1 MNLKLFLVFIVS
13 YIVIKYF
20 INNILLFDVCLF
32 WIMFVENNFNKI
44 NVYLNIIVLYF
55 WFNILKYLIYNI
67 LNRDSEMISGCF
79 FVLVMWEKMV
89 FDLFFI
95 IGD

>member
-44 NVYLNIIVLYF
+44 YVYLNIIVLYF

-67 LNRDSEMISGCF
+67 LDRDSEMISGCF

>member
-55 WFNILKYLIYNI
+55 WFNILKCLIYNI
-67 LNRDSEMISGCF
+67 LERDSEMISGCF

>member
-20 INNILLFDVCLF
+20 INNILLFEVCLF

-67 LNRDSEMISGCF
+67 LDRDSEMISGCF

>member
-44 NVYLNIIVLYF
+44 YVYLNIIVLYF
-55 WFNILKYLIYNI
+55 WFNMIYNI
-67 LNRDSEMISGCF
+67 LERDSEMISGCF

>member
-1 MNLKLFLVFIVS
+1 MFLVFIVS

-67 LNRDSEMISGCF
+67 LDRDSEMISGCF

>member
-67 LNRDSEMISGCF
+67 LDRDSEMISGCF

>member
-1 MNLKLFLVFIVS
+1 MFV
-13 YIVIKYF
+13 YF
-20 INNILLFDVCLF
+20 EL
-32 WIMFVENNFNKI
+32 IMFVENNFNKI
-44 NVYLNIIVLYF
+44 YVYLNIIVLYF
-55 WFNILKYLIYNI
+55 WFNILKCLIYNI
-67 LNRDSEMISGCF
+67 LERDSEMISGCF